1 MASFHFRLERVLR
14 LRQTQLAIEE
24 AKQKKLLQEQVKLQT
39 FGAQV
44 GVEKTRL
51 STSLGT
57 LPDMRG
63 EDLRAMT
70 AYSLRLK
77 KFAENLAAQ
86 VARCE
91 RDLAAQRKK
100 CREAERRVRLLEE
113 LKTRKAA
120 DWRYEQDHELEVLAS
135 EAYLAN
141 WDRDRL

>member
-14 LRQTQLAIEE
+14 WRQAQLAIEE
-24 AKQKKLLQEQVKLQT
+24 AKQKKLLQEQTRLQT
-39 FGAQV
+39 FAAQV

-51 STSLGT
+51 SASLGT

-63 EDLRAMT
+63 EDLRAVT

-77 KFAENLAAQ
+77 KFAENLAGQ
-86 VARCE
+86 TARCE

-113 LKTRKAA
+113 LKNRKAT
-120 DWRYEQDHELEVLAS
+120 DWRYEQDRELEALAS

-141 WDRDRL
+141 WDRERL